1 MAEAAVQNVTTTH
14 RVKKKTSFFQCSK
27 QHITPYKVFFLLAP
41 AIYRNMDVLPNISKF
56 EEGSHLTRR
65 SKFCAKKTFW
75 GSLIWVAQVE
85 RSVVSKNRYADWT
98 DDLTKRFTSF

>member
-75 GSLIWVAQVE
+75 GSLLFGLLKLKRVLFP
-85 RSVVSKNRYADWT
+85 KT
-98 DDLTKRFTSF
+98 DMRIGQII

>member
-14 RVKKKTSFFQCSK
+14 RVKKKNLFFPMQQATHNSL
-27 QHITPYKVFFLLAP
+27 QGFFTLRAP
-41 AIYRNMDVLPNISKF
+41 AIYRNMDVLPNISKL

-75 GSLIWVAQVE
+75 GSLLFGLLKLKEVLFP
-85 RSVVSKNRYADWT
+85 KT
-98 DDLTKRFTSF
+98 DMRIGQQMI